1 MRIDFDLHL
10 SLVYMISSEWS
21 QESLFSME
29 TKETLS
35 VHSREEVFLVLLLFN
50 ENGRKEYNKC
60 EHICSDL
67 ESNDCQSNGRLNA

>member
-21 QESLFSME
+21 QEFLFSME
-29 TKETLS
+29 AKETLS

-50 ENGRKEYNKC
+50 ENGRKEYKS

-67 ESNDCQSNGRLNA
+67 ESNDCQSNGKLNA